1 MDSKGKKRNF
11 ACSQNNDDMK
21 LKRLY
26 FKNKLTG
33 WRVKEV
39 DFDNLTL
46 LVGASGV
53 GKTQILQALSSLAKI
68 ARGDSANGAEWEL
81 VFGLDGKEYTWAG
94 EFEAVKSDAEIVY
107 NFKHP
112 KYNMLQESLTVDSK
126 QIVSRHAEQ
135 LVYNDAPTVKLDT
148 SKSVIDLLK
157 AEDLI
162 APVAKGFHRLYQLQ
176 GNDIGIT
183 ISPVTSDTETPLGLN
198 AIKEKAFLSPF
209 DKLFLLKKNNL
220 QEFGFV
226 KQQFMEIFPLVE
238 DVDFAITT
246 FFNELPLP
254 VLKIKERNVD
264 SWILQPNISAGM
276 RKTLAQIVTL
286 ALADDGDVILI
297 DEFEN
302 GLGVNC
308 INQLAELILDP
319 EADVQVIMTSHHPYI
334 INTIPFNKWK
344 VVTRRASDVSVHTAA
359 ELNIGNHSR
368 HEAFMQLIQ
377 TSAYKTGI
385 L

>member
-1 MDSKGKKRNF
+1 
-11 ACSQNNDDMK
+11 MK

-68 ARGDSANGAEWEL
+68 ARGDSVNGAEWEL

-112 KYNMLQESLTVDSK
+112 KYNMLQESLTVEAK

-176 GNDIGIT
+176 GNDIEIT
-183 ISPVTSDTETPLGLN
+183 VSPVSSDTESPLDLKG
-198 AIKEKAFLSPF
+198 IKAKAFLSPF
-209 DKLFLLKKNNL
+209 DKLFLLKKNNI

-319 EADVQVIMTSHHPYI
+319 EADIQVIMTSHHPYI

-344 VVTRRASDVSVHTAA
+344 VVTRRASDVNVHTAA